1 MIELSRYITFGQYV
15 NNGSVLARMDPRAK
29 LICAILLIG
38 LTSYLSTFQ
47 AFALCLLFCIV
58 LHQLSHISLGYVL
71 RSLRPFIIFLLIAF
85 VFEVLFYIPPKSP
98 QWLWHWWILGVTWP
112 GIINS
117 VLTIVRVL
125 FLYYLATMLSFTT
138 SMVDLT
144 DGMEVL
150 TAPLQRIGI
159 PINALVM
166 VLVIAL
172 KFIPIFVTEIERLMK
187 AQAARGL
194 NFDQGNLFQR
204 VSKLSL
210 LLIPLFVSGF
220 KKVKVLNVAMEA
232 RCYGRHAGW
241 HRTRLRA
248 LHFTRF
254 DVLALTTTTLVCV
267 ILVSINILFSR

>member
-1 MIELSRYITFGQYV
+1 MIELSRYVTFGQYV
-15 NNGSVLARMDPRAK
+15 NNGSPLARMDPRAK
-29 LICAILLIG
+29 LICAVLLIG

-47 AFALCLLFCIV
+47 AFALCLLFCVV
-58 LHQLSHISLGYVL
+58 LHQLSRISIGYVL

-85 VFEVLFYIPPKSP
+85 VFEVLFYVPPKAP
-98 QWLWHWWILGVTWP
+98 QWLWHWWVLGITWQ

-117 VLTIVRVL
+117 ILTIVRVL
-125 FLYYLATMLSFTT
+125 FLYYLAAMLSFTT

-150 TAPLQRIGI
+150 AAPLQKIGI
-159 PINALVM
+159 PINAFVM

-172 KFIPIFVTEIERLMK
+172 KFIPIFVTEVERLMK

-232 RCYGRHAGW
+232 RCYGSHAGW
-241 HRTRLRA
+241 HRTKLRA
-248 LHFTRF
+248 LHFARF
-254 DVLALTTTTLVCV
+254 DVLALTLTIFVCV
-267 ILVSINILFSR
+267 ILVGVNLLVSR